1 MPNKLYSLL
10 PQSGSV
16 EEIYLGLN
24 DFEGEN
30 QGFSETMILT
40 FFGSAI
46 VRVVETYF
54 MKGIPD
60 PPEVVAE
67 QMGMF
72 LDRNL

>member
-1 MPNKLYSLL
+1 MTQISSKGKIK
-10 PQSGSV
+10 GSAKP
-16 EEIYLGLN
+16 
-24 DFEGEN
+24 
-30 QGFSETMILT
+30 MILT

-60 PPEVVAE
+60 PPEVAAE
-67 QMGMF
+67 QMGML

>member
-1 MPNKLYSLL
+1 
-10 PQSGSV
+10 
-16 EEIYLGLN
+16 
-24 DFEGEN
+24 
-30 QGFSETMILT
+30 MILT

-60 PPEVVAE
+60 PPEVAAE
-67 QMGMF
+67 QMGML